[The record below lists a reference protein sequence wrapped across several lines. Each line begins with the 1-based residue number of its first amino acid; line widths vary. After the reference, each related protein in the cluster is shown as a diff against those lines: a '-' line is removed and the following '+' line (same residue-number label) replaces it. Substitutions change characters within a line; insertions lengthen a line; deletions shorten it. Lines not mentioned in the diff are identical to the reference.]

1 MTSLKLTLSTPQK
14 KKLSSVF
21 IIEDSVSELQM
32 AIEYFSKYPTIET
45 KGFATGELCI
55 KELVVSGFVPDMIL
69 LDYFLDSEN
78 PVSKDG
84 LEVLVKLAELCPNS
98 EIIML
103 SSVENQRVIDLARQ
117 KGASYY
123 VVKGAEGYQKLDSII
138 SKDFIAGA

>member
-1 MTSLKLTLSTPQK
+1 MTSLKLSLRTPEK
-14 KKLSSVF
+14 KKLNSVF
-21 IIEDSVSELQM
+21 IIDDSASELQM
-32 AIEYFSKYPTIET
+32 AIEYFSKYPGIES

-69 LDYFLDSEN
+69 IDYFLDSEN

-103 SSVENQRVIDLARQ
+103 SAVENQRVIDLARQ

-123 VVKGAEGYQKLDSII
+123 VVKGAEGYKKLDEII
-138 SKDFIAGA
+138 SKDFIVGG

>member
-1 MTSLKLTLSTPQK
+1 MTSLKLSLSTPQK
-14 KKLSSVF
+14 KKLNSVF
-21 IIEDSVSELQM
+21 IIDDSASELQM
-32 AIEYFSKYPTIET
+32 AIEYFSKYPKIKA

-69 LDYFLDSEN
+69 VDYFLDSEN

-103 SSVENQRVIDLARQ
+103 SGVENQRVIDLARQ
-117 KGASYY
+117 KGAAYY
-123 VVKGAEGYQKLDSII
+123 VVKGAEGYKKLDEII
-138 SKDFIAGA
+138 SKDFIVGS

>member
-1 MTSLKLTLSTPQK
+1 MTSLKLTLSSPQK
-14 KKLSSVF
+14 KRLNSVF
-21 IIEDSVSELQM
+21 IIEDSASELKM
-32 AIEYFSKYPTIET
+32 AIEYFSKYPGIKT

-69 LDYFLDSEN
+69 IDYFLDSEK
-78 PVSKDG
+78 PGSKDG
-84 LEVLVKLAELCPNS
+84 LEVLEKLSELCPNS

-123 VVKGAEGYQKLDSII
+123 VVKGAKGYKQLDSII
-138 SKDFIAGA
+138 SKDFIIGG